1 MKHGNVSLLKL
12 EAILENTYE
21 HEVLTENSCD
31 VVVEFKVVV
40 DIIVAY
46 VVFSFTVLR
55 LEICD
60 YIFTDI
66 L

>member
-1 MKHGNVSLLKL
+1 LKHGNVSLLKL

-21 HEVLTENSCD
+21 QEVLTENSCD

>member
-1 MKHGNVSLLKL
+1 MKHVNVSLLKL

-21 HEVLTENSCD
+21 QEVLKENSCD